1 MLLEARSPIFFFLL
15 LNYYL
20 YLKYKNFD
28 KLKNRN
34 FKCFYKKKKKMEIT
48 LGKRSFH
55 PCMIDDYAI

>member
-1 MLLEARSPIFFFLL
+1 MLLEARSPIFFFFLL

-34 FKCFYKKKKKMEIT
+34 FKCFYKKKKK
-48 LGKRSFH
+48 KWK
-55 PCMIDDYAI
+55 